1 MLWLKR
7 FWPLLL
13 GILYLAS
20 PIDAIPDSLLGLGWA
35 DDIALLLLA
44 YWFIKRVLPGGYRQ
58 NGSYHSSRP
67 GQQESESGAGAGAAK
82 DPYEILDVS
91 RNATPEE
98 IKSAYRKKVQRY
110 HPDRVAHLG
119 DEFQQLAKQKFQEI
133 QEAYEILSNGA
144 G

>member
-13 GILYLAS
+13 GILYLVS
-20 PIDAIPDSLLGLGWA
+20 PIDAIPDAILGLGWA

-44 YWFIKRVLPGGYRQ
+44 YWFVTRVLPGGYRQ
-58 NGSYHSSRP
+58 NGSYHSGGT
-67 GQQESESGAGAGAAK
+67 GQEESKPRAGVEK

-98 IKSAYRKKVQRY
+98 IKSAYRKKAQRY

-133 QEAYEILSNGA
+133 QKAYEILSDGT